1 MDAML
6 STSEVAELT
15 GISLRH
21 VKRLAASNKLPCEK
35 TVNSN
40 NRPKY
45 LFPLSGLA
53 ALDPT
58 LPQRY
63 LAQHAQEGTAEGA
76 AEPQNAKRGR
86 GRPRKG
92 GAGKTAASKPLEE
105 YSTEERGEIAFWTQ
119 AVQDW
124 RGYRAGYRDKAA
136 ADEAWLAQ
144 FRLDHPE
151 VHITRKILY
160 ARQRAVLEADVPEPV
175 KVMGREGP
183 KAFYDRCSHYI
194 RREYENMQSN
204 EYWIADTHTFDVVT
218 KGDGGGTHRL
228 YLTAFMD
235 ARSGI
240 FVGCHV
246 ADTNSSQNVLTAL
259 RRGILRYGIPDNIY
273 VDNGRE
279 YLNKDV
285 GGTGHRTRKTKN
297 EWQGWDDTEKFVPPP
312 VFTRLGIKMTN
323 AIVRNARAKTIE
335 RRFCDVKNQISRLFD
350 TFCGGT
356 VVEKPEQLKHLLKGG
371 EVVLDSDFTASVQT
385 LLDGLMNESEYNG
398 PVQRDHGKTKLQ
410 VWRDNLS
417 RKRIAAP
424 ADLNLMLMRSSR
436 PLKVGRNGITANLY
450 GAKLDYYTDEFTM
463 QYQGKKVYY
472 RYDPDDLRTIR
483 AYDPQDRF
491 ICELPCRDDMVLEYG
506 ANRES
511 IQAAMHELRGY
522 TKLVKNAAEAQA
534 GKITEV
540 YGEAKA
546 FDVCLAKAQ
555 QNIEARI
562 TAPENA
568 KPPVVELQFA
578 NEGEPLLQ
586 AVGAEHLVDVGR
598 MTANAI
604 KQHEQEGSFEDENL

>member
-1 MDAML
+1 MTDA
-6 STSEVAELT
+6 
-15 GISLRH
+15 
-21 VKRLAASNKLPCEK
+21 
-35 TVNSN
+35 
-40 NRPKY
+40 
-45 LFPLSGLA
+45 
-53 ALDPT
+53 
-58 LPQRY
+58 
-63 LAQHAQEGTAEGA
+63 
-76 AEPQNAKRGR
+76 
-86 GRPRKG
+86 
-92 GAGKTAASKPLEE
+92 
-105 YSTEERGEIAFWTQ
+105 
-119 AVQDW
+119 
-124 RGYRAGYRDKAA
+124 
-136 ADEAWLAQ
+136 
-144 FRLDHPE
+144 
-151 VHITRKILY
+151 
-160 ARQRAVLEADVPEPV
+160 
-175 KVMGREGP
+175 
-183 KAFYDRCSHYI
+183 SHYI

-586 AVGAEHLVDVGR
+586 AVGAEHLVDFGR

>member
-1 MDAML
+1 M
-6 STSEVAELT
+6 
-15 GISLRH
+15 
-21 VKRLAASNKLPCEK
+21 
-35 TVNSN
+35 
-40 NRPKY
+40 
-45 LFPLSGLA
+45 
-53 ALDPT
+53 
-58 LPQRY
+58 
-63 LAQHAQEGTAEGA
+63 
-76 AEPQNAKRGR
+76 
-86 GRPRKG
+86 
-92 GAGKTAASKPLEE
+92 
-105 YSTEERGEIAFWTQ
+105 
-119 AVQDW
+119 
-124 RGYRAGYRDKAA
+124 
-136 ADEAWLAQ
+136 
-144 FRLDHPE
+144 
-151 VHITRKILY
+151 
-160 ARQRAVLEADVPEPV
+160 
-175 KVMGREGP
+175 
-183 KAFYDRCSHYI
+183 
-194 RREYENMQSN
+194 
-204 EYWIADTHTFDVVT
+204 
-218 KGDGGGTHRL
+218 
-228 YLTAFMD
+228 
-235 ARSGI
+235 
-240 FVGCHV
+240 
-246 ADTNSSQNVLTAL
+246 
-259 RRGILRYGIPDNIY
+259 
-273 VDNGRE
+273 
-279 YLNKDV
+279 
-285 GGTGHRTRKTKN
+285 
-297 EWQGWDDTEKFVPPP
+297 
-312 VFTRLGIKMTN
+312 
-323 AIVRNARAKTIE
+323 
-335 RRFCDVKNQISRLFD
+335 
-350 TFCGGT
+350 
-356 VVEKPEQLKHLLKGG
+356 EKPEQLKHLLKGG

-398 PVQRDHGKTKLQ
+398 PVQRDHGKTQLQ

-586 AVGAEHLVDVGR
+586 AVGAEHLVDFGR

>member
-1 MDAML
+1 MPDY
-6 STSEVAELT
+6 TT
-15 GISLRH
+15 FYRH
-21 VKRLAASNKLPCEK
+21 VM
-35 TVNSN
+35 
-40 NRPKY
+40 
-45 LFPLSGLA
+45 
-53 ALDPT
+53 
-58 LPQRY
+58 
-63 LAQHAQEGTAEGA
+63 
-76 AEPQNAKRGR
+76 
-86 GRPRKG
+86 
-92 GAGKTAASKPLEE
+92 
-105 YSTEERGEIAFWTQ
+105 
-119 AVQDW
+119 
-124 RGYRAGYRDKAA
+124 
-136 ADEAWLAQ
+136 
-144 FRLDHPE
+144 
-151 VHITRKILY
+151 
-160 ARQRAVLEADVPEPV
+160 ADVPEPV

-463 QYQGKKVYY
+463 QYQAKRCITATTPTTCAPSGRMTRRTGSSANCPAATIWCWNTAQTARASRPPCTNCEAIPSWSKTPPKRRPGKLQ
-472 RYDPDDLRTIR
+472 RCT
-483 AYDPQDRF
+483 
-491 ICELPCRDDMVLEYG
+491 
-506 ANRES
+506 
-511 IQAAMHELRGY
+511 
-522 TKLVKNAAEAQA
+522 
-534 GKITEV
+534 
-540 YGEAKA
+540 AKQG

-586 AVGAEHLVDVGR
+586 AVGAEHLVDFGR

>member
-160 ARQRAVLEADVPEPV
+160 ARQRAVLEDDLDGLVDGRGKARRGYCKIPAAAWDAFMYYYLDQRQSPIKQCYDQTIYFLEQHCPEALPVPDYTTFYRHVMADVPEPV

-371 EVVLDSDFTASVQT
+371 EVWPHGQPHHFGRERAAVHRGTAAGACRRQRARRDLQRAALHAVRGRAGAEPVGKRRPHLQAPHFDEPRNRRRQKPEEQPDPPAGAAKRIRQVLQ
-385 LLDGLMNESEYNG
+385 GNG
-398 PVQRDHGKTKLQ
+398 PAHAHR
-410 VWRDNLS
+410 
-417 RKRIAAP
+417 AP
-424 ADLNLMLMRSSR
+424 ANGRLWPQRGEQGG
-436 PLKVGRNGITANLY
+436 VG
-450 GAKLDYYTDEFTM
+450 
-463 QYQGKKVYY
+463 V
-472 RYDPDDLRTIR
+472 
-483 AYDPQDRF
+483 
-491 ICELPCRDDMVLEYG
+491 
-506 ANRES
+506 
-511 IQAAMHELRGY
+511 
-522 TKLVKNAAEAQA
+522 
-534 GKITEV
+534 
-540 YGEAKA
+540 
-546 FDVCLAKAQ
+546 
-555 QNIEARI
+555 
-562 TAPENA
+562 
-568 KPPVVELQFA
+568 
-578 NEGEPLLQ
+578 
-586 AVGAEHLVDVGR
+586 
-598 MTANAI
+598 
-604 KQHEQEGSFEDENL
+604 